1 MTTRWIVAALLVT
14 ACATTAPT
22 VTETARAID
31 RLRVEAWNAA
41 IEKCAELT
49 EQEVIVPG
57 PVGAKQ
63 LRMLK
68 AEAP

>member
-1 MTTRWIVAALLVT
+1 MRPIAILMLLIS
-14 ACATTAPT
+14 CATAAPT
-22 VTETARAID
+22 VTDTARAID

-41 IEKCAELT
+41 VEKCAELT

-57 PVGAKQ
+57 AVGAKQ